1 MASWEEFEADAPEL
15 AVVATRL
22 WPGVIA
28 LHRGDTTQSRS
39 PWFSIA
45 YLATTRP
52 DGSPR
57 LHPFCPVLADG
68 TLYAVISRSS
78 PKGDDLRR
86 DARCVIHALPGPDD
100 DEFSIRARA
109 REVGDDLE
117 VRRRVVDLVGASGV
131 GGMIETASAR
141 SIVRVRHPPG
151 RCRTMARHREARNP
165 SHPSALDAVATHRP
179 VRDAMRSHR
188 A

>member
-1 MASWEEFEADAPEL
+1 MGMATWEEFEADAPEL
-15 AVVATRL
+15 AAVAAQL

-28 LHRGDTTQSRS
+28 LHRGEVPQPGN

-68 TLYAVISRSS
+68 RLYAAIPRSS
-78 PKGDDLRR
+78 PKGHDLRR
-86 DARCVIHALPGPDD
+86 DARCVIHALPGADD

-109 REVGDDLE
+109 RSEDDNLF
-117 VRRRVVDLVGASGV
+117 
-131 GGMIETASAR
+131 
-141 SIVRVRHPPG
+141 
-151 RCRTMARHREARNP
+151 P
-165 SHPSALDAVATHRP
+165 SHDSKIVYYK
-179 VRDAMRSHR
+179 
-188 A
+188 